1 MKETL
6 EKKEAG
12 KNYRS
17 SFLRDI
23 FNKPNDTLEL
33 KIKKWNP
40 KYCGD
45 IDMRIAS
52 DGTWF
57 YCGSPISRKKLVKL
71 FSSILINEK
80 NKYFLITPVE
90 KVGIK
95 VDDAPFIAND
105 FEKIVDNDKSY
116 LVFFTNIDETIILS
130 KKNPFRISINDK
142 TDEPSPYILVRKNIE
157 AKIDRKSFYRLLDLA
172 EYSKVEGQ
180 EWLGIY
186 SDNIFFP
193 IILRKKL
200 MNELF

>member
-1 MKETL
+1 MKDTQD
-6 EKKEAG
+6 KQGSG
-12 KNYRS
+12 KNYQS
-17 SFLRDI
+17 SFLKDI
-23 FNKPNDTLEL
+23 IYKQNNTLEI
-33 KIKKWNP
+33 KNKKWNP
-40 KYCGD
+40 TYCGD
-45 IDMRIAS
+45 IDMRIAR

-71 FSSILINEK
+71 FSSILIKEK
-80 NKYFLITPVE
+80 NKYYLITPVE

-142 TDEPSPYILVRKNIE
+142 TNEPSPYILVRKNIE

>member
-1 MKETL
+1 MKESS
-6 EKKEAG
+6 EKKEAS
-12 KNYRS
+12 KNYQS

-23 FNKPNDTLEL
+23 FNKPNDALAF

-57 YCGSPISRKKLVKL
+57 YCGSPINRKKLVKL
-71 FSSILINEK
+71 FSSILINEN

-105 FEKIVDNDKSY
+105 FEKITENNKSY
-116 LVFFTNIDETIILS
+116 LVFFTNIDETIVLS

-142 TDEPSPYILVRKNIE
+142 TQEPSPYIMVRKNIE

-172 EYSKVEGQ
+172 EYSLVKGQ
-180 EWLGIY
+180 EWLGIH
-186 SDNIFFP
+186 SDSTFFP
-193 IILRKKL
+193 IISKE
-200 MNELF
+200 ELHN

>member
-1 MKETL
+1 MKEST
-6 EKKEAG
+6 EKKEAS
-12 KNYRS
+12 KNYQS

-23 FNKPNDTLEL
+23 FNKPNDALEF

-57 YCGSPISRKKLVKL
+57 YCGSPINRKKLVKL
-71 FSSILINEK
+71 FSSILINEN

-105 FEKIVDNDKSY
+105 FEKITEKNKSY
-116 LVFFTNIDETIILS
+116 LVFFTNIDETIVLS

-142 TDEPSPYILVRKNIE
+142 TQEPSPYIMVRKNIE

-172 EYSKVEGQ
+172 EYSLVKGQ
-180 EWLGIY
+180 EWLGIH
-186 SDNIFFP
+186 SDSTFFP
-193 IILRKKL
+193 IISKEKL
-200 MNELF
+200 HN

>member
-1 MKETL
+1 MKENP

-12 KNYRS
+12 KNYQS
-17 SFLRDI
+17 SFLRNI
-23 FNKPNDTLEL
+23 FNKPNDTLEF

-57 YCGSPISRKKLVKL
+57 YCGSPINRKKLVKL
-71 FSSILINEK
+71 FSSILINEN

-90 KVGIK
+90 KVGIM
-95 VDDAPFIAND
+95 VDDVPFIAND
-105 FEKIVDNDKSY
+105 FEKIIENNKSY
-116 LVFFTNIDETIILS
+116 LVFFTNMDESIVLS

-142 TDEPSPYILVRKNIE
+142 TQEPSPYILVRKNIE

-172 EYSKVEGQ
+172 EFSLVKGQ

-186 SDNIFFP
+186 SDSIFFP
-193 IILRKKL
+193 IISKEKL
-200 MNELF
+200 HN

>member
-1 MKETL
+1 MKETT

-12 KNYRS
+12 KNYQS

-23 FNKPNDTLEL
+23 LNKPNDALAF

-57 YCGSPISRKKLVKL
+57 YCGSPINRKKLVKL
-71 FSSILINEK
+71 FSSILINEN

-90 KVGIK
+90 KVGII

-105 FEKIVDNDKSY
+105 FEKITENDKSY
-116 LVFFTNIDETIILS
+116 LVFFTNIDETIVLS

-142 TDEPSPYILVRKNIE
+142 TQEPSPYIMVRKNIE

-172 EYSKVEGQ
+172 EYSLVKGQ
-180 EWLGIY
+180 EWLGIH
-186 SDNIFFP
+186 SDSTFFP
-193 IILRKKL
+193 IISKEKL
-200 MNELF
+200 HN